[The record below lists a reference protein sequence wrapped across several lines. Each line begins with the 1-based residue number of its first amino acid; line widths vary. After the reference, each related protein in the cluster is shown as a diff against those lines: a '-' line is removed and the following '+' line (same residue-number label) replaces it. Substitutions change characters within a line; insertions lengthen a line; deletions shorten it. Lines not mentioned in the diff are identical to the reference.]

1 MEWNL
6 WGSKRNSFAPK
17 HHIILTFS
25 RKVSFTLWSR
35 FARGSIGRSR
45 STRNQFWM
53 LLLIIYECLQLS
65 LWIPNFPLLYGWRIT
80 TNDIHVIFR
89 KWLENC
95 LKNLWKEDVII
106 LCHRPEIRTKKEETK
121 WCLKPTIVI
130 NNDKSSSLSLGE
142 ISLLQLLVRWCLC
155 TRYSDS
161 NDYLRFSCDQT
172 LSSSDYF
179 EETYVHTFNRNWF
192 E

>member
-1 MEWNL
+1 MKYELLRLKSVKDVWR
-6 WGSKRNSFAPK
+6 GVKRFHVFNWFLMFFYA
-17 HHIILTFS
+17 
-25 RKVSFTLWSR
+25 
-35 FARGSIGRSR
+35 
-45 STRNQFWM
+45 
-53 LLLIIYECLQLS
+53 
-65 LWIPNFPLLYGWRIT
+65 WRIT
-80 TNDIHVIFR
+80 TNDIHVILR

-179 EETYVHTFNRNWF
+179 EETYVHTFNRNWLK
-192 E
+192 

>member
-1 MEWNL
+1 M
-6 WGSKRNSFAPK
+6 
-17 HHIILTFS
+17 
-25 RKVSFTLWSR
+25 
-35 FARGSIGRSR
+35 
-45 STRNQFWM
+45 
-53 LLLIIYECLQLS
+53 
-65 LWIPNFPLLYGWRIT
+65 LYGWRIT

-179 EETYVHTFNRNWF
+179 EETYVHTFHRNWF
-192 E
+192 ELCLYKMRHFAIFQQREVKMIEIRNCKKAVISLSLKVINPTPFGKEKLHNIFEDF